1 MKHPVDTSKWG
12 EFVVGELFELTG
24 IKQVKSQH
32 HVVEDPNGIPFVVQS
47 NKNNMVK
54 MKADKQWLIDNDE
67 PVVEGNAIVLGVTL
81 PVVSYQPY
89 EFGASQVITARSE
102 HLNELRGLFITSVI
116 NSFVI
121 RNIHTSINQAFKN
134 TNKTLSHS
142 PSNHPQTH
150 PTMIVRISIGTIW
163 KRS

>member
-89 EFGASQVITARSE
+89 EFGASQVILLAQNTSMNFEDYLLPQLSTR
-102 HLNELRGLFITSVI
+102 LLF
-116 NSFVI
+116 

-142 PSNHPQTH
+142 PQTIH
-150 PTMIVRISIGTIW
+150 RPIQL
-163 KRS
+163 

>member
-1 MKHPVDTSKWG
+1 MKHPVNTSQWG

-32 HVVEDPNGIPFVVQS
+32 HVVENPDGIPFVVQS

-54 MKADKQWLIDNDE
+54 MKADKQWLLDNDE
-67 PVVEGNAIVLGVTL
+67 PVVDGNAIVLGVTL

-102 HLNELRGLFITSVI
+102 HLNQLRGLFIASII

-121 RNIHTSINQAFKN
+121 PKYSYVYKPGIQKYKQDIIPLPLKPLSNTLKN
-134 TNKTLSHS
+134 GVKWILC
-142 PSNHPQTH
+142 
-150 PTMIVRISIGTIW
+150 
-163 KRS
+163 